1 MGTTTDMTQW
11 SGKMHMAT
19 MAVATFG
26 TLSLLGAWFVGDTG
40 RILGL
45 DREHL
50 YLNAG
55 VLLLLAIALG
65 IGTIIHLLEE
75 REGSR

>member
-1 MGTTTDMTQW
+1 MGTTTDITKW
-11 SGKMHMAT
+11 SGKMHVAT
-19 MAVATFG
+19 MAAAALG
-26 TLSLLGAWFVGDTG
+26 TLSLLGAWLVGDTG

-65 IGTIIHLLEE
+65 VGTVIHLLEE
-75 REGSR
+75 KREA

>member
-1 MGTTTDMTQW
+1 METTTDITKW
-11 SGKMHMAT
+11 SGKMHLAT
-19 MAVATFG
+19 MIVAALG
-26 TLSLLGAWFVGDTG
+26 TLSLLGAWFVGDTS

-55 VLLLLAIALG
+55 VLLLLAIGLG
-65 IGTIIHLLEE
+65 VGTIIHLLEE
-75 REGSR
+75 GKS

>member
-1 MGTTTDMTQW
+1 MGTTTDITKW
-11 SGKMHMAT
+11 SGKMHVAT
-19 MAVATFG
+19 MAVATLG
-26 TLSLLGAWFVGDTG
+26 ALSLLGAWFVGDTG

-55 VLLLLAIALG
+55 VLMLLAIAFG
-65 IGTIIHLLEE
+65 VGTIIHLLEE
-75 REGSR
+75 RKGP